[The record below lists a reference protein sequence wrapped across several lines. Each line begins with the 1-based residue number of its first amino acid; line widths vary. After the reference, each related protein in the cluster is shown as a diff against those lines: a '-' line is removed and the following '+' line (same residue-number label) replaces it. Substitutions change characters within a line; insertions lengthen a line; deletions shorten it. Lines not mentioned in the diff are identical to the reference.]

1 MRKTNISGSRQSMG
15 SCFVTYS
22 RFQVGIFDSTGFS
35 VGGTSVSA
43 SAVPQ
48 YEGPAIR
55 TNVSTTPKNAQQLLV
70 MFQSFYGV
78 ATDVVG
84 IASGRTKTS
93 TSKASQ
99 DNNGPW
105 EEAEHLHVSVYVCC
119 VAVTVTC
126 VGTVLIHQKYLHL
139 CDGLCVIYMSV
150 YVYCLTVT
158 VHCVGTVLI
167 NQKHLHLCDSLC
179 V

>member
-1 MRKTNISGSRQSMG
+1 MKLNESKIRRRKLERQIFLAAGNAWKAILWPTPGFRWEPLIALGSLE
-15 SCFVTYS
+15 
-22 RFQVGIFDSTGFS
+22 
-35 VGGTSVSA
+35 GGTSVSA

-55 TNVSTTPKNAQQLLV
+55 TNVATTPKNAQQLLV

-93 TSKASQ
+93 TSKASP

-119 VAVTVTC
+119 VA
-126 VGTVLIHQKYLHL
+126 
-139 CDGLCVIYMSV
+139 
-150 YVYCLTVT
+150 
-158 VHCVGTVLI
+158 
-167 NQKHLHLCDSLC
+167 SLWL
-179 V
+179 VWALF